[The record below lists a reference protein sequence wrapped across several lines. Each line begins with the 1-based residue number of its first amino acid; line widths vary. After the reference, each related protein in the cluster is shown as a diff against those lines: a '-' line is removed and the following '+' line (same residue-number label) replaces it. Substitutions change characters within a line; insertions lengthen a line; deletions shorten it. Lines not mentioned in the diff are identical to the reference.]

1 VQYAECSHFIGR
13 ERKGEGLAA
22 AGHSRMQ
29 RAPKKWGGG
38 GFLQSAFYT
47 RIQLRQNAAGLANA
61 KDRTGSFPSSKLQF
75 YPPAY

>member
-1 VQYAECSHFIGR
+1 MQSFYR
-13 ERKGEGLAA
+13 EREERGGACSCRTLPDAK
-22 AGHSRMQ
+22 SPQKM
-29 RAPKKWGGG
+29 GGG
-38 GFLQSAFYT
+38 GGGVLQSAFYT

>member
-1 VQYAECSHFIGR
+1 MQSFYR
-13 ERKGEGLAA
+13 EREERGGACSCRTLPDAK
-22 AGHSRMQ
+22 SP
-29 RAPKKWGGG
+29 PKKRGGG
-38 GFLQSAFYT
+38 GVLQSAFYT

>member
-29 RAPKKWGGG
+29 RAPKKRGGG
-38 GFLQSAFYT
+38 VLQSAFST